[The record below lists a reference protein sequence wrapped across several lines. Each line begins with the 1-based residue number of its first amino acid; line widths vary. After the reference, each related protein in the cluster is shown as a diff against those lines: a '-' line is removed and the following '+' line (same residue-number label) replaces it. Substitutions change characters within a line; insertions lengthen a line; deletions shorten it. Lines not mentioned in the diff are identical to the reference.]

1 MFQSNDHAYIVTD
14 TGHAD
19 STYKDK
25 SLKPPPPAIL
35 TRDAAPAELQ

>member
-1 MFQSNDHAYIVTD
+1 MFQSNDPAYIVTD

-25 SLKPPPPAIL
+25 SLKPAPAIL
-35 TRDAAPAELQ
+35 TRDAAPAALQ